1 MSPEV
6 LGIVMISLMVVSIMI
21 GFPTAF
27 TLMSLGVTFGFL
39 GIGFVVFDLV
49 VQRTFFVMQND
60 VLVAIPLF
68 LFMGYL
74 IERAGVLDELFHAV
88 QAMFGWLPGSVAV
101 ATLATGTIFAT
112 ATGIVGASVTLLSLL
127 AFPVMMRAK
136 YEKTFAAGAITASG
150 TLGILIPPSVLLIL
164 YGFVAGVSVPRL
176 YAGAFLPGFALS
188 ALYFGYIITRAKVRP
203 NDAPMMPKELRE
215 KLDRRAMFLLI
226 LRGFVP
232 IVSLILFVMGAI
244 FLGFATPSEG
254 AALGALGGILL
265 AAAHKRLTFPM
276 IKESVFLTVRASA
289 MVGWL
294 LVGSSIFAA
303 VFARLGGGQV
313 IASLVNGLNL
323 SPEWFF
329 WLAQFLIF
337 LLGWPLEWTEITIIF
352 MPLFLPLLAQYHTKF
367 PSSIAADPFFFG
379 IMAALNQ
386 QTSFLSPPVAMSAFY
401 MKGVVG
407 KAITL
412 NEIFK
417 GMYPFMAIQI
427 FAMVVLWLAP
437 WLAYG
442 PADLVYGSQLGR

>member
-1 MSPEV
+1 MSPEI
-6 LGIVMISLMVVSIMI
+6 LGLIMITLMVVSIMI

-27 TLMSLGVTFGFL
+27 TLMALGVTFGFL

-74 IERAGVLDELFHAV
+74 IERAGILDELFHAV
-88 QAMFGWLPGSVAV
+88 QAMFGWLPGSIAV

-112 ATGIVGASVTLLSLL
+112 ATGIVGASVTLLGLL

-188 ALYFGYIITRAKVRP
+188 GLYLGYIVARAKLRP
-203 NDAPMMPKELRE
+203 KDAPMLPKELRE
-215 KLDRRAMFLLI
+215 KLDRPAMARLI

-232 IVSLILFVMGAI
+232 ITALILFVMGAI

-254 AALGALGGILL
+254 AAFGALGGILL
-265 AAAHKRLTFPM
+265 AAMHRRLNFGM
-276 IKESVFLTVRASA
+276 IKESVFLTVRAAA

-303 VFARLGGGQV
+303 VFARLGGSAV
-313 IASLVNGLNL
+313 ISTFVTNLNL
-323 SPEWFF
+323 GPEQFF
-329 WLAQFLIF
+329 WLAQGLIF

-352 MPLFLPLLAQYHTKF
+352 LPVFLPLLAQYPAKCPDNIST
-367 PSSIAADPFFFG
+367 AAFFFG

-401 MKGVVG
+401 
-407 KAITL
+407 
-412 NEIFK
+412 
-417 GMYPFMAIQI
+417 
-427 FAMVVLWLAP
+427 
-437 WLAYG
+437 
-442 PADLVYGSQLGR
+442 

>member
-6 LGIVMISLMVVSIMI
+6 LGLIMIALMVVSIMI

-27 TLMSLGVTFGFL
+27 TLMALGVTFGFL

-74 IERAGVLDELFHAV
+74 IERAGILDELFHAV
-88 QAMFGWLPGSVAV
+88 QAMFGWLPGSLAV

-112 ATGIVGASVTLLSLL
+112 ATGIVGASVTLLGLL

-188 ALYFGYIITRAKVRP
+188 GLYLGYIVSRAWLRP
-203 NDAPMMPKELRE
+203 KDAPMMPKELRE
-215 KLDRRAMFLLI
+215 KLDRGAMARLI

-265 AAAHKRLTFPM
+265 AAMHRRLNFGM
-276 IKESVFLTVRASA
+276 IKESVFLTVRAAS

-303 VFARLGGGQV
+303 VFARLGGSAV
-313 IASLVNGLNL
+313 ISSFVTNLNL
-323 SPEWFF
+323 GPEQFF
-329 WLAQFLIF
+329 WLAQILIF

-352 MPLFLPLLAQYHTKF
+352 MPLFLPLLAQYHAKYPDNISTD
-367 PSSIAADPFFFG
+367 AFFFG

-401 MKGVVG
+401 LKGVVG

-412 NEIFK
+412 NQIFV

-427 FAMVVLWLAP
+427 VAMIVLWFVP

-442 PADLVYGSQLGR
+442 PANLVYGASFR